1 MRHQSRP
8 KLLFTVVTVL
18 LLLTGCNDS
27 SESPPLTSGS
37 FQPINGRDLRIVT
50 GQSIYVPAYSEVFY
64 GQEGLNME
72 LAVTLA
78 IHNTDLDASIIIRAV
93 RYYDTNGH
101 LVRDY
106 IDQPVEVAPL
116 ATTGFLVDDRDMS
129 GGWGANFIV
138 EWVAEEPVY
147 EPIVEAIMIGARDT
161 QGISMIS
168 PGRVISEMDG
178 TPTQEPK

>member
-1 MRHQSRP
+1 
-8 KLLFTVVTVL
+8 
-18 LLLTGCNDS
+18 
-27 SESPPLTSGS
+27 
-37 FQPINGRDLRIVT
+37 
-50 GQSIYVPAYSEVFY
+50 
-64 GQEGLNME
+64 
-72 LAVTLA
+72 
-78 IHNTDLDASIIIRAV
+78 
-93 RYYDTNGH
+93 

-178 TPTQEPK
+178 TPTQEPE